1 MMVKNV
7 PIFATLFG
15 NIHRLIRMAQ
25 EGGRITVIMRI
36 EGNADTGTHSDVVTF
51 EEIIGLLDIS

>member
-15 NIHRLIRMAQ
+15 NIHRLIRMAK
-25 EGGRITVIMRI
+25 EGIGITIIMRI
-36 EGNADTGTHSDVVTF
+36 EGNTDTRTHGDVVTF